1 LANTDRPKLKI
12 DKSCVGEIICCI
24 ATPINEERKDI
35 PTISLAATAK
45 QPVSTGPGNCPYHKR
60 HESEIFVLKETVRSF
75 YIDKSFN
82 GSELSEHLRPFIK
95 SNQIRICSYN
105 ILSDALAET
114 DFSKDGLFPYCPD
127 EFVSW
132 SYREHLILD
141 EIKGYQASIIALQEL
156 DTKLYKGKNDYKY
169 ENDYKYLLRKLWKSI
184 SR

>member
-1 LANTDRPKLKI
+1 MAKTDRPKLKI

-45 QPVSTGPGNCPYHKR
+45 QPVSTGPGKCPYHKR
-60 HESEIFVLKETVRSF
+60 HESEILDLKETVRSIF
-75 YIDKSFN
+75 FIKKTPLD
-82 GSELSEHLRPFIK
+82 SELSEHVRPFIK
-95 SNQIRICSYN
+95 TNQIRICSYN

-141 EIKGYQASIIALQEL
+141 EIKGYKASIIALQEL
-156 DTKLYKGKNDYKY
+156 DTKLYKGKTDY
-169 ENDYKYLLRKLWKSI
+169 NS
-184 SR
+184 